1 MTNRFA
7 YRVLAPAAIALVLGL
22 ARPLSADIVHGDR
35 GVAIDRYLTS
45 LAEFGI
51 SGALYVAKDGE
62 VLVEKGY
69 GLADR
74 TTGARVSAASP
85 FLLGSLSKQFTAA
98 AILALEADG
107 KLAVSDSLGRFFP
120 EAPPAT
126 RGLTLEQILSHS
138 SGLPYF
144 TQRSFFESRPRDS
157 VMREMLALPL
167 DVAPGSKYS
176 YSNCGYTLLAG
187 VIERASGQRF
197 EEYLR
202 DRIFERAGL
211 TRTRCLEPSLRDTAD
226 LLVVHSY
233 SSDHDE
239 GDMRP
244 LRDMSKSVGAGSV
257 VSTVADLGR
266 WADALAGDRVL
277 PAAERAKLFTPRVAM
292 SARSSYG
299 FGWMVARSSRGT
311 TIFFHAGDLGGWNAE
326 MRIDRDAALVIVF
339 LSNSRFDGNGSRAA
353 VLTPVT
359 LMATG
364 ASVAALPVVR
374 EAAPG
379 ERRALAGRY
388 RFPDGGAL
396 TVRDTAAALE
406 VSADNAAGFALLAR
420 AARLPDS
427 LRLGERSRAIAEG
440 LARHD
445 YAALR
450 AAIHASLPGGVRPA
464 VLDTTLA
471 DAERRWGAFV
481 RVEVLGSADTGP
493 DAELSFVRIVR
504 ARGSTMLRL
513 GWVGGK
519 VLAFDLDAGV
529 ALPTR
534 FLPAS
539 DGAWVSVDPFTARV
553 TRIEVARDAGG
564 RVQSLA
570 MGAGEPR
577 GIREVAPAAEDD
589 RRRVPG
595 GG

>member
-1 MTNRFA
+1 MTIRFA
-7 YRVLAPAAIALVLGL
+7 YRVLAPAVLALAFGL
-22 ARPLSADIVHGDR
+22 ARPLAADVVHGDR
-35 GVAIDRYLTS
+35 GAAIDRYLTS
-45 LAEFGI
+45 LSEFGI
-51 SGALYVAKDGE
+51 SGALYVSKDGE

-69 GLADR
+69 GLANR
-74 TTGARVSAASP
+74 TSGARVSASSP

-126 RGLTLEQILSHS
+126 RGLTLEQLLSHS

-144 TQRSFFESRPRDS
+144 PQRSFFESRPRDS
-157 VMREMLALPL
+157 VMREMLEQPL
-167 DVAPGSKYS
+167 DFAPGAKYS
-176 YSNCGYTLLAG
+176 YSNCGYNLLAG

-197 EEYLR
+197 EDYLR
-202 DRIFERAGL
+202 HRIFERAGL

-226 LLVVHSY
+226 LLAVHSY

-239 GDMRP
+239 GDMLA

-266 WADALAGDRVL
+266 WADALAGERVL
-277 PAAERAKLFTPRVAM
+277 PAAERAKLFTPHVAM
-292 SARSSYG
+292 NARSSYG

-311 TIFFHAGDLGGWNAE
+311 TIVFHAGDLGGWNAD

-339 LSNSRFDGNGSRAA
+339 LSNSRFDGKGSRDA

-364 ASVAALPVVR
+364 ASVAALPVLR
-374 EAAPG
+374 AASAG

-388 RFPDGGAL
+388 RFHDGGAL
-396 TVRDTAAALE
+396 TARDTAAALE
-406 VSADNAAGFALLAR
+406 VSADNAAGFARLAGG
-420 AARLPDS
+420 ARSPDS
-427 LRLGERSRAIAEG
+427 LQLGERARAIAEG

-445 YAALR
+445 YAALS
-450 AAIHASLPGGVRPA
+450 AAIHPSLPGGVHTA
-464 VLDTTLA
+464 DLDTTLA

-481 RVEVLGSADTGP
+481 RVDVLGSASTGP
-493 DAELSFVRIVR
+493 DAGLSFVRIVR
-504 ARGSTMLRL
+504 ERGSTMLRL

-519 VLAFDLDAGV
+519 VLAFDLDAGA

-534 FLPAS
+534 FLPAA

-553 TRIEVARDAGG
+553 TRIDVARDG
-564 RVQSLA
+564 RGRAQSLA
-570 MGAGEPR
+570 LGGGEPR
-577 GIREVAPAAEDD
+577 GQRED
-589 RRRVPG
+589 
-595 GG
+595 

>member
-1 MTNRFA
+1 MSIRFA
-7 YRVLAPAAIALVLGL
+7 HRVLASAALVLAIGL
-22 ARPLSADIVHGDR
+22 VRPLAADVVHGDR
-35 GVAIDRYLTS
+35 GAAIDRYLTS
-45 LAEFGI
+45 LSDFGI

-107 KLAVSDSLGRFFP
+107 KLAISDSLGRFFP

-144 TQRSFFESRPRDS
+144 TQRPFFESRPRDS
-157 VMREMLALPL
+157 VMREMLELPL
-167 DVAPGSKYS
+167 DFVPGSKYS
-176 YSNCGYTLLAG
+176 YSNCGYALLAG
-187 VIERASGQRF
+187 VIERAAGQRF
-197 EEYLR
+197 EEYLQR
-202 DRIFERAGL
+202 RIFDRAGL

-233 SSDHDE
+233 SSGHDE

-244 LRDMSKSVGAGSV
+244 LRYMSKSVGVGSV

-277 PAAERAKLFTPRVAM
+277 PDVERAKLFTPHVAM
-292 SARSSYG
+292 NARSSYG
-299 FGWMVARSSRGT
+299 FGWMVAKSSRGT
-311 TIFFHAGDLGGWNAE
+311 TIVFHAGDIGGWNAD
-326 MRIDRDAALVIVF
+326 MRIDRDAALVLVF
-339 LSNSRFDGNGSRAA
+339 LSNSRFDGKGSRDA

-364 ASVAALPVVR
+364 ASVAGLPVLR
-374 EAAPG
+374 GAAPG

-396 TVRDTAAALE
+396 TVHDTAAALE
-406 VSADNAAGFALLAR
+406 VSADNAAGFALLAG
-420 AARLPDS
+420 APSPDS
-427 LRLGERSRAIAEG
+427 LRLSERAHAIAEG

-450 AAIHASLPGGVRPA
+450 AALHPSLPGGVRSA
-464 VLDTTLA
+464 ELDTTLA
-471 DAERRWGAFV
+471 DAERRWGTFV
-481 RVEVLGSADTGP
+481 RGEVLGSADTGP
-493 DAELSFVRIVR
+493 DAGLSFVRIVR
-504 ARGSTMLRL
+504 ERGSTMLRL

-519 VLAFDLDAGV
+519 VLAFDLNAGA
-529 ALPTR
+529 ALATR
-534 FLPAS
+534 FLPAA
-539 DGAWVSVDPFTARV
+539 DGSWGSIDPFTARV
-553 TRIEVARDAGG
+553 TRIDVARDARG

-570 MGAGEPR
+570 TGAGEPR
-577 GIREVAPAAEDD
+577 GQREN
-589 RRRVPG
+589 
-595 GG
+595 